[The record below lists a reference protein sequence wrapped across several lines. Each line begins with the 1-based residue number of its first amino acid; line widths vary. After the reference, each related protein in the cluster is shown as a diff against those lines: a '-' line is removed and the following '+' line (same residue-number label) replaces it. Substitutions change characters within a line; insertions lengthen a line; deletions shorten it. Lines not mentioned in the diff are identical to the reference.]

1 MKYLILIFI
10 TVSSLWS
17 YPLPIDSH
25 TILVLNSFYFVF
37 IIVMFFVFG
46 VEQVFTL
53 FKRVRNA

>member
-17 YPLPIDSH
+17 YPLPISNN
-25 TILVLNSFYFVF
+25 TVLVLNSFYFLF
-37 IIVMFFVFG
+37 IIVIFFVFG
-46 VEQVFTL
+46 AEQVLNL